1 MKIVHV
7 SHHYY
12 PVIGGLERAVQS
24 LAIELARLGH
34 EVHVVTSKYGA
45 EDRPREEVIN
55 SVYVHRVKALRL
67 YYPDLTYPLEYPK
80 NILKDADVI
89 ICWSQNSYFTYRIC
103 RYAKDI
109 GKKLAVYFLGID
121 YLRYHYNPF
130 IRVFGYI
137 YQKFITHKMV
147 NIADIAFVT
156 NEYEMKLLK
165 EKYPINAIILP
176 HGIDEKYLK
185 MPNMAEN
192 FKEKYNIKDRIIA
205 YIGRIHPTKG
215 IELLIRAF
223 AKVAMKMPDT
233 ILIIAG
239 SGNERYL
246 EKCANLS
253 KKLGIKEKIKFIGY
267 ISEED
272 KIALIDASNVIVL
285 PTKHAGESYPLL
297 VNEVLARKKRLVI
310 TRGSIA
316 SKWVEEGGI
325 ARVVDADSQELAQA
339 IIDELNFENYI
350 IIDSNRTMKVLTWRD
365 VAYKLLN
372 FLQQVW
378 LWKI

>member
-12 PVIGGLERAVQS
+12 PVVGGLERAVQN
-24 LAIELARLGH
+24 LAEELARLGH

-45 EDRPREEVIN
+45 EDRPREEAIN
-55 SVYVHRVKALRL
+55 SVYVYRVKALRL

-121 YLRYHYNPF
+121 YLGYHYNPF

-165 EKYPINAIILP
+165 EKYSIDAIILP
-176 HGIDEKYLK
+176 HGIDEKYLA
-185 MPNMAEN
+185 MPNMAKN
-192 FKEKYNIKDRIIA
+192 FKKKYNINGGIVA

-215 IELLIRAF
+215 IDLLIRAF
-223 AKVAMKMPDT
+223 AEVAMKMPNT

-239 SGNERYL
+239 SGDEKYL
-246 EKCANLS
+246 EKCLRLAE
-253 KKLGIKEKIKFIGY
+253 KLGVRKRMKFTGY

-272 KIALIDASNVIVL
+272 KIALIDASDVIVL

-297 VNEVLARKKRLVI
+297 INEVLARGKKLII

-316 SKWVEEGGI
+316 SRWIEEKGI
-325 ARVVDADSQELAQA
+325 ANVVNMDPQELAQA
-339 IIDELNFENYI
+339 IIDELNFENNI
-350 IIDSNRTMKVLTWRD
+350 MIDSNKTMKILTWRD
-365 VAYKLLN
+365 VAYKLLE
-372 FLQQVW
+372 FLQQV
-378 LWKI
+378 